1 VLVVKQESRVTVV
14 HRALR
19 RAILEQAVEPGAK
32 LPEDTIG
39 EQFGVSRTIVRR
51 ALERLAAEELVEIL
65 PNRGASVI
73 RPTLK
78 DARDLFDL
86 RIELEDIVVRRI
98 CGRLSAVAV
107 SRLEAAL
114 AAEQAAHAAG
124 RPEYVRLS
132 AEFHLILAEM
142 CGNPLL
148 ERHLRQLIWRS
159 AIVMRLHGRP
169 NWESCSMDEH
179 RALIEALAGKDT
191 EHCRHLMAHHLD
203 HLLRRALEG
212 DKMPTDPS
220 LKEILIRYATG

>member
-1 VLVVKQESRVTVV
+1 VLVVKQESKVTFV

-19 RAILEQAVEPGAK
+19 RAILEQAIEPGTK

-73 RPTLK
+73 RPTLE
-78 DARDLFDL
+78 DAHNLFEL
-86 RIELEDIVVRRI
+86 RMELEDIVVRRLS
-98 CGRLSAVAV
+98 GRLGAEAV
-107 SRLEAAL
+107 SRLGASV
-114 AAEQAAHAAG
+114 AAEQAAYAAH
-124 RPEYVRLS
+124 RPEYIRLS

-179 RALIEALAGKDT
+179 HALIEALAGQDT
-191 EHCRHLMAHHLD
+191 EHCRRLMAHHLD
-203 HLLRRALEG
+203 HLLRRALGG
-212 DKMPTDPS
+212 DKMPADPS
-220 LKEILIRYATG
+220 LKEILGHYTND